1 MGGQG
6 SGSQGNATTI
16 SDLLPP
22 GVSAFFIEYL
32 NGMKGLMTSG
42 VVFNPVSE
50 PFFTHPGEATYAP
63 QNADELEGID
73 RIVKRSN
80 GLAYVGAPGDY
91 IIGKTIATKGETEI
105 RNNLDGLKFNINPK
119 ADMLWTRRKEE
130 VLQEWTEEILP
141 RVNSVANLNGV
152 FGSSGH
158 HIMQAK
164 EAEKVM
170 KRLIA
175 ISAEIYGQDYHA
187 ERDLQ
192 AIALELGVS
201 YAKQEINDADMLRQA
216 GLYKREYEQGRLEDL
231 YRAHKRESDRMIKL
245 LEILGNAVRT
255 GMGAQVSKTQPMYQ
269 PSTISQVA
277 GIALAGAGMASMIYS
292 GAGGAAKT
300 PSMTPQGQGTPMAG
314 APTPMYSA
322 GSEVPTYQLE
332 GF

>member
-16 SDLLPP
+16 SDLLTP
-22 GVSAFFIEYL
+22 GTKPYFIGYL
-32 NGMKGLMTSG
+32 KAMKGLMDTG
-42 VVFNPVSE
+42 GFFVDE

-130 VLQEWTEEILP
+130 VLQEWTEETLP
-141 RVNSVANLNGV
+141 RINSIANLNGV

-158 HIMQAK
+158 HVMQAK

-216 GLYKREYEQGRLEDL
+216 GLYKREYEQGRLEDI
-231 YRAHKRESDRMIKL
+231 YKAYKRESDRMVKL

-255 GMGAQVSKTQPMYQ
+255 GMGAQVSRTQPLYQ

-277 GIALAGAGMASMIYS
+277 GIALAGAGMASMIYYGHSQMQQS
-292 GAGGAAKT
+292 G
-300 PSMTPQGQGTPMAG
+300 PSSGNSSPQGPI
-314 APTPMYSA
+314 PTYSP
-322 GSEVPTYQLE
+322 GSEVPNFQLE